1 MARKGRVDRGLK
13 PIRNEEGKIVAW
25 AVRLYHQGK
34 ERNFRSFKTKTQAR
48 DFYEK
53 AKQEQKAGRF
63 FPERYH
69 AGGSIKLRDLIE
81 GHMKYNTKKTVR
93 DDWCYAR
100 FWIKRLGSTTLRGVK
115 PSDID
120 KAKFDLLDKG
130 LSNQTVVHYLK
141 FLRHVFNL
149 AVRDG
154 KLERNPLAQVEFP
167 KLPRGRLRY
176 LSLEEEQ
183 KLCESI
189 GSPYDQWIRFAIL
202 TALRQKEQFALK
214 WSHIDLERN
223 LIALPD
229 TKSDH
234 VQYVHLSAEAKAI
247 LQTFDSWQTSQWV
260 FPSQNLGTHLDP
272 LNFYHRLYV
281 PAVKKAELEGVTW
294 HTLRHTFASRLAM
307 SGATERDIAEG
318 LRHST
323 TALVRRYVHL
333 SPKYLQCV
341 MERVSSFG
349 NEIPK
354 GTISNG
360 TVTATGNGDERKR
373 EEDAQVVD

>member
-1 MARKGRVDRGLK
+1 MARKGRIDRGLLCRK
-13 PIRNEEGKIVAW
+13 DSTGKLLW
-25 AVRLYHQGK
+25 YVRLYHEGK
-34 ERNFRSFKTKTQAR
+34 ERRFGSFKTKTQAR

-53 AKQEQKAGRF
+53 VKQEQKAGRF

-100 FWIKRLGSTTLRGVK
+100 FWIKRLGSTTLKGVK

-141 FLRHVFNL
+141 FLRHGFNL

-154 KLERNPLAQVEFP
+154 KLERNPLAQVDFP

-183 KLCESI
+183 KLCEVI

-202 TALRQKEQFALK
+202 TGLRQEEQFALK
-214 WSHIDLERN
+214 WAYIDLERN
-223 LIALPD
+223 LIALPA
-229 TKSDH
+229 TKSGH
-234 VQYVHLSAEAKAI
+234 VQYVPLSAEAKSI
-247 LQTFDSWQTSQWV
+247 LQTFDSWEPSQWV
-260 FPSQNLGTHLDP
+260 FPSQNNGTYWDP
-272 LNFYHRLYV
+272 LNFYHRVYA

-307 SGATERDIAEG
+307 SGATEREIAEG

-323 TALVRRYVHL
+323 TALVKRYAHL
-333 SPKYLQCV
+333 SPSHLQGV

-349 NEIPK
+349 NEISK

-360 TVTATGNGDERKR
+360 TVTATGNGVERKR
-373 EEDAQVVD
+373 EEEAQVVD